1 YPITFLVML
10 ISAFLTGT
18 LAVKVKQNA
27 RQAGQTAYKTKVLL
41 ETNQLLQKTSNK
53 QEIIS
58 ITASQL
64 AKLLDKDIVFY
75 GTENNALAKPYFFLR
90 HAQSPPTDD
99 FSPTEQAVATWVFQ
113 NNSQAGAT
121 TKIWSHAKYLY
132 LAIQANDIVYGVA
145 GINLEHEPLD
155 TFEKSIIR
163 SILGECAL
171 ALENHRTAKER
182 EETAILARNEQLK
195 ADLLRSIS
203 HDLRTPLT
211 SISGNAAILL
221 TKAETIDAAK
231 RQKLYADIYDD
242 SLWLIDLVENLLS
255 ITRMADDAV
264 KLHLTAELI
273 DEVIAEALNH
283 VNRRST
289 EHHISVRQE
298 ENVLIATMDVRL
310 IVQVIIN

>member
-1 YPITFLVML
+1 
-10 ISAFLTGT
+10 
-18 LAVKVKQNA
+18 
-27 RQAGQTAYKTKVLL
+27 
-41 ETNQLLQKTSNK
+41 
-53 QEIIS
+53 
-58 ITASQL
+58 
-64 AKLLDKDIVFY
+64 
-75 GTENNALAKPYFFLR
+75 
-90 HAQSPPTDD
+90 
-99 FSPTEQAVATWVFQ
+99 
-113 NNSQAGAT
+113 
-121 TKIWSHAKYLY
+121 
-132 LAIQANDIVYGVA
+132 A

-310 IVQVIIN
+310 IVQVIINIVENAIKYTPKNSEILITATKVQNQVLVEIFDQGEGIPDTIKPKIFEMFYTAQNRIGDSRRSLGLGLALSKSIITAHGGSLSVRDNTPYGSVFSFTLPAAEVTLHE